1 MKEIALTQGR
11 TALVDD
17 DDYEWLSQ
25 WRWYFNSNGPGYA
38 SRWDKSRRSVLM
50 HRVIMNAEKGVV
62 IGHRNGNTLD
72 NRRVNLYR
80 ATRSTLGSQQRP
92 QTGGHSRYKGVTWDR
107 SNQRWRA
114 QIKVQGKPKHL
125 GYFTDEAAAAQA
137 YDEAAARLFGPVAVT
152 NVGLAS
158 RDDRE

>member
-1 MKEIALTQGR
+1 MREIPLTDGKV
-11 TALVDD
+11 ALVDD
-17 DDYEWLSQ
+17 EDYEWLSQ
-25 WRWYFNSNGPGYA
+25 WPWKFRTIGRGYA
-38 SRWDKSRRSVLM
+38 MRVEKSKWIMM
-50 HRVIMNAEKGVV
+50 HRVIMNAAKGEL

-80 ATRSTLGSQQRP
+80 ATRSTLGSQQRVHP
-92 QTGGHSRYKGVTWDR
+92 GVHSRYRGVTWDR

-114 QIKVQGKPKHL
+114 QIKVQGKYKHL

-152 NVGLAS
+152 NVGHAG
-158 RDDRE
+158 RDEHE